1 MNVEIKATLLIA
13 ALILVCSSL
22 FKNILTE
29 IFFLENTSQLID
41 MDVDKFIENHHL
53 FCIYLNVSEK

>member
-41 MDVDKFIENHHL
+41 MDGDKFIENHHL
-53 FCIYLNVSEK
+53 F